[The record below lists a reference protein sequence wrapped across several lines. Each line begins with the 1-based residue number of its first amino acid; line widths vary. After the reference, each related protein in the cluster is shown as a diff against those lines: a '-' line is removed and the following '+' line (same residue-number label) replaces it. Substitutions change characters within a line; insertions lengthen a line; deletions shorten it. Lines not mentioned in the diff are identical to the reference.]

1 MDVTHALWRKHRLK
15 CLNRNPDAPVLT
27 WCDAPLIMPNCGKF
41 IQPCF
46 YLTFKLYPYYSSII
60 YAKSQ
65 YPHPVVKRSLIKQ
78 IWGTFLSVCY
88 GHWPVM
94 PLLFCNNQNESTL
107 DYGSWYELLSS
118 LLFSSSSQL
127 RLKKLCSLAFL
138 VMNTYAN

>member
-65 YPHPVVKRSLIKQ
+65 YPHPLDQTYLLLFYQCAMVI
-78 IWGTFLSVCY
+78 G
-88 GHWPVM
+88 PVM
-94 PLLFCNNQNESTL
+94 ALLFFSNQNEITL
-107 DYGSWYELLSS
+107 DFGSWYGLLSS

>member
-46 YLTFKLYPYYSSII
+46 YLAFKLYPYYSLII
-60 YAKSQ
+60 YANIRTLLSKGPWSNKS
-65 YPHPVVKRSLIKQ
+65 
-78 IWGTFLSVCY
+78 GTFLSVCY

-94 PLLFCNNQNESTL
+94 ALLFCSNQNEITL

-127 RLKKLCSLAFL
+127 RLKKLCSLAFF

>member
-1 MDVTHALWRKHRLK
+1 MG
-15 CLNRNPDAPVLT
+15 
-27 WCDAPLIMPNCGKF
+27 CDAPLIMPNCGKF

-78 IWGTFLSVCY
+78 IWGTLLSVCY

-94 PLLFCNNQNESTL
+94 PLLFCNNQNETTL
-107 DYGSWYELLSS
+107 DYGNWYELLSS